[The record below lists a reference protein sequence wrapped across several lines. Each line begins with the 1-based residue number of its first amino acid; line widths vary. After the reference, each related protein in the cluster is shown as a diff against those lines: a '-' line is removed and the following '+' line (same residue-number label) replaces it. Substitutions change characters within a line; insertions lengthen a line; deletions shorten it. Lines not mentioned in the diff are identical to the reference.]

1 MGEEGI
7 MVSKEQHDE
16 LCMGYA
22 AMVLADAEAEITSDA
37 LTTLIEASKN
47 EVEPY
52 WPMLFSGLLSKEGKV
67 MELLSNQG
75 GAGAAPAAGAAAGG
89 EEAAAEEEKNEE
101 EEADLG
107 GSMDMFGGEDY

>member
-1 MGEEGI
+1 

-16 LCMGYA
+16 LCVSYA
-22 AMVLADAEAEITSDA
+22 AMILADAEAEITSDA

-75 GAGAAPAAGAAAGG
+75 GSAGAAAAAGAAAGG
-89 EEAAAEEEKNEE
+89 EAEEKKEEKVEE

-107 GSMDMFGGEDY
+107 GGMDMFGGEDY